1 MSDFEALWQAANAG
15 DPAQQFA
22 LGRHYADEADYGRS
36 RRWLG
41 RAARNGY
48 HEARV
53 ELGRQSL
60 LGLGIA
66 ASTADA
72 LDAFRRAAEAGD
84 PNGQFELASALYR
97 GQGLSRDTG
106 AAAALLTEAARS
118 GLPAALLNYA
128 LIVDQ
133 AGAAELG
140 AELLASSAAG
150 GDARARALLGQA
162 PPAEAAARRWE
173 SLEALSLEPA
183 ALATPQVPDPAF
195 SLRVYPELLTPLECG
210 YLIETARPDLLP
222 SHTVHPVTGESV
234 LDTTRTSY
242 GWSFHPAQEDIVIT
256 RVKER
261 LALQAGFPFDHAEP
275 FAMLRYTAGQ
285 EYREHFDYIDP
296 ESGEAGEEIS
306 RRGQRVA
313 TTFSYLSTP
322 QAGGETEFPRFQS
335 RVKPVA
341 GTAVFFRNTL
351 SDGSIDRNSLHASA
365 PVVDGEKW
373 LATLWFRDRP
383 FRHE

>member
-195 SLRVYPELLTPLECG
+195 SLRVYP
-210 YLIETARPDLLP
+210 
-222 SHTVHPVTGESV
+222 
-234 LDTTRTSY
+234 
-242 GWSFHPAQEDIVIT
+242 
-256 RVKER
+256 
-261 LALQAGFPFDHAEP
+261 
-275 FAMLRYTAGQ
+275 
-285 EYREHFDYIDP
+285 
-296 ESGEAGEEIS
+296 
-306 RRGQRVA
+306 
-313 TTFSYLSTP
+313 
-322 QAGGETEFPRFQS
+322 
-335 RVKPVA
+335 
-341 GTAVFFRNTL
+341 
-351 SDGSIDRNSLHASA
+351 
-365 PVVDGEKW
+365 
-373 LATLWFRDRP
+373 
-383 FRHE
+383 